1 MREVD
6 MLDRFQGIQVLLK
19 VVELGSISG
28 AARALR
34 MSPTM
39 ATKHVAALEERLG
52 VRLLHRTTRK
62 VTATEI
68 GRRYVQTTER
78 ILADLQEADAAA
90 AADKLVVRGLLRV
103 NVPVS
108 FGTNEI
114 APLLNDLSKLHP
126 ALTIDLGLNDRIVDL
141 VEEGWDLAIRIGRLQ
156 DSLMIARRL
165 APFQMAVCASPA
177 YLKKQ
182 GRPKRVA
189 ELKDHRCLGYTLSSA
204 VGPNSWT
211 FGSNGNVQV
220 PISGPLRA
228 GNGDALVAAA
238 VAGMGIIYQPTF
250 IVADAVT
257 QNKLEIIKL
266 DHPPFD
272 FGNIYAVYPPNE
284 HLPAKVRVFI
294 DFLVERFGGT
304 PPWQQRIEKRR
315 RPKSV

>member
-1 MREVD
+1 L
-6 MLDRFQGIQVLLK
+6 LDRFHGIQVLLK
-19 VVELGSISG
+19 VVELGSLSG

-62 VTATEI
+62 VTPTEI
-68 GRRYVQTTER
+68 GRSYVQATER

-90 AADKLVVRGLLRV
+90 AADRLVVRGLLRV

-108 FGTNEI
+108 FGANEV
-114 APLLNDLSKLHP
+114 APLLSDLSELHP
-126 ALTIDLGLNDRIVDL
+126 ALTIDLGLNDRVVDL

-156 DSLMIARRL
+156 DSPMIARRL
-165 APFQMAVCASPA
+165 APFRMAVCASPA
-177 YLKKQ
+177 YLRKHDRLAK
-182 GRPKRVA
+182 VDD
-189 ELKDHRCLGYTLSSA
+189 LKNHRCLGYTLSHAAS
-204 VGPNSWT
+204 PSSWS
-211 FGSNGNVQV
+211 FGRNGDVRV

-238 VAGMGIIYQPTF
+238 IAGMGVIYQPTF
-250 IVADAVT
+250 IVANAVAE
-257 QNKLEIIKL
+257 NKLEIIEL

-294 DFLVERFGGT
+294 DFFVERFAGT
-304 PPWQQRIEKRR
+304 PPWQRRIEKRR
-315 RPKSV
+315 KSKSARS